1 MDDQHVFGFE
11 RGLPRHRRTAALGAF
26 LPSKGFVRVTAG
38 RLRMA
43 QPRPKR
49 PLGREV
55 APLGQRAGSSLFV
68 NFAGDEM
75 ALLIEMVV
83 DLSMN

>member
-1 MDDQHVFGFE
+1 MGC
-11 RGLPRHRRTAALGAF
+11 
-26 LPSKGFVRVTAG
+26 AG
-38 RLRMA
+38 RRKGETPTQA
-43 QPRPKR
+43 AE
-49 PLGREV
+49 G